1 VCFFSFLATVNT
13 SKFTVAITTLR
24 EEFHTGQVKTGLL
37 VSLSVLALGLGNLI
51 WVVTLRMYG
60 RRPTFLLAILCL
72 AVCNCWSAFA
82 KSYDSLLA
90 ATVLAGVAAGGGEA
104 PVSAVAADLFPAKQ
118 RGTMMMVFHVAL
130 SCGFFVGPAVNAAI
144 AEFVGW
150 RWLCGWLSIVACT
163 NFLVGVF
170 TIHETSYV
178 GHGAV
183 NGVLDQ
189 ESVRYAAKK
198 SFVQQLSLTT
208 GYNHDLGFLT
218 VFWNMAS
225 TITYPVVLWAGLTI
239 GAFVGW
245 YVHPFLY
252 VRIKKLLL
260 IAVLGTS
267 LCR

>member
-1 VCFFSFLATVNT
+1 MCFFSFLATVNT
-13 SKFTVAITTLR
+13 SKFTVAIAPLR

-37 VSLSVLALGLGNLI
+37 VSFSVLALGLGNVI
-51 WVVTLRMYG
+51 WVVALRIYG

-82 KSYDSLLA
+82 KSYESLLA

-118 RGTMMMVFHVAL
+118 RGTMMMLFHVAL
-130 SCGFFVGPAVNAAI
+130 SCGFFIGPAINAAI

-150 RWLCGWLSIVACT
+150 RWLCGWLSIVACA
-163 NFLVGVF
+163 NFLVGIL
-170 TIHETSYV
+170 TIHETSYNNQRARDNSMDQ
-178 GHGAV
+178 GAV
-183 NGVLDQ
+183 RHA
-189 ESVRYAAKK
+189 SKK
-198 SFVQQLSLTT
+198 SFVQQLSLST

-245 YVHPFLY
+245 
-252 VRIKKLLL
+252 
-260 IAVLGTS
+260 
-267 LCR
+267 